1 MPVPPRATHNLDDEP
16 TTSEVPADSV
26 GAAASEKRGHAPV
39 LLAEGHISKSGKHF
53 DEGSEEAQ
61 RAYTPPPPVKAVLC
75 VSTCPLLPHSPT
87 LQASD
92 GDPSKSAAGKP
103 ITLRS
108 IDATA
113 PAGFTLSSLDVRR
126 VLQVLAKWQ
135 QESPDRAVLLSGP
148 APSNVDSAVGYAYP
162 FVVNYKGQEIT
173 SDAQFDDPE
182 NVMLDIW
189 NKDRSRLHQILVGD
203 LSRANRAS
211 VAYFQDLALLQA
223 LSKNASDAQLA
234 ASTVTDRSTQFKSYY
249 DRSSQCTRRCFWD
262 VCFSPQLPPLVA
274 PDSSTGVRAAPPA
287 GFVTDCVTDGRRG
300 AVQFTLGPV
309 IGGVTP
315 TSANVL
321 VQVIFRID
329 VFDGQECRMKFVA
342 SL

>member
-1 MPVPPRATHNLDDEP
+1 MPVPPRATHNLDDDPSPAE
-16 TTSEVPADSV
+16 EVDSSGNGG
-26 GAAASEKRGHAPV
+26 GAGTGEGRSEKRGHAAV
-39 LLAEGHISKSGKHF
+39 LLAEGHVTQSGKHF
-53 DEGSEEAQ
+53 DEGTEDALRMQ
-61 RAYTPPPPVKAVLC
+61 VPLPPVKAVIC

-87 LQASD
+87 LETSD
-92 GDPSKSAAGKP
+92 GDPSKTAAGKP
-103 ITLRS
+103 VTLRS
-108 IDATA
+108 VDTST
-113 PAGFTLSSLDVRR
+113 PPGFTLSSLDVRR

-162 FVVNYKGQEIT
+162 FVVNHRGVELT
-173 SDAQFDDPE
+173 ADAQFDDPE

-189 NKDRSRLHQILVGD
+189 DRDRSRLHQILVGD

-223 LSKNASDAQLA
+223 LSSKNASEAQLA

-249 DRSSQCTRRCFWD
+249 DRASQCTRRCFWD
-262 VCFSPQLPPLVA
+262 VCFSPQLPPSVA
-274 PDSSTGVRAAPPA
+274 PESSTGVRAAPPA

-300 AVQFTLGPV
+300 QVHFTLGPI
-309 IGGVTP
+309 IGGVTM

-321 VQVIFRID
+321 VQVLYIAHI
-329 VFDGQECRMKFVA
+329 
-342 SL
+342 L